1 MKAILATAAALLA
14 LAAPAQADVCKQI
27 ELHKQVDAKTIQI
40 ERDLAV
46 GRTAGLGGEY
56 KAIEARYNTQ
66 LILSNSAWDRKAIES
81 GCVPSPN
88 LYF

>member
-40 ERDLAV
+40 ERDLA
-46 GRTAGLGGEY
+46 LSDD
-56 KAIEARYNTQ
+56 NTR

>member
-14 LAAPAQADVCKQI
+14 LAAPAQADVCQQI
-27 ELHKQVDAKTIQI
+27 ELHKQVDALSIQI
-40 ERDLAV
+40 ERDLA
-46 GRTAGLGGEY
+46 LSSD
-56 KAIEARYNTQ
+56 NTK

>member
-27 ELHKQVDAKTIQI
+27 ELHKQVDALSIQI
-40 ERDLAV
+40 ERDLA
-46 GRTAGLGGEY
+46 LSSD
-56 KAIEARYNTQ
+56 NTK